1 MGGGTATVT
10 LSGVLESMTT
20 VFTTIIG
27 LFTNVISTI
36 TGNPLLLVPVLLAIL
51 FTLLFFV
58 VKVIRKLGVR
68 GVNSRR

>member
-51 FTLLFFV
+51 FTLVFFV

-68 GVNSRR
+68 GVHSRS

>member
-51 FTLLFFV
+51 FTLVFFV

>member
-1 MGGGTATVT
+1 MEPSGVT
-10 LSGVLESMTT
+10 ISGVLESMTT
-20 VFTTIIG
+20 VFQTIIG

-51 FTLLFFV
+51 FTLVFFV
-58 VKVIRKLGVR
+58 VKVIRRLGVR

>member
-10 LSGVLESMTT
+10 LSGVLEAMTT

-51 FTLLFFV
+51 FTLVFFV

>member
-1 MGGGTATVT
+1 MGGGTAAVT
-10 LSGVLESMTT
+10 LSGVLEAMTT

-51 FTLLFFV
+51 FTLVFFV